1 MLDYDA
7 VDGVRVNPLRIRSRG
22 LYPGGAFASVEVR
35 QLNKERKSIMLT
47 LTESATTAVKAII
60 DGTPDVAGGGLRI
73 GQGSDDNPGFA
84 VSVVARPEPG
94 DSTVESDGA
103 KVFLEP
109 AASAVLDDKTLDA
122 QMTDGSVTFALVP
135 QVA

>member
-1 MLDYDA
+1 
-7 VDGVRVNPLRIRSRG
+7 
-22 LYPGGAFASVEVR
+22 
-35 QLNKERKSIMLT
+35 MLT

-60 DGTPDVAGGGLRI
+60 SGTPEAAGGGLRI
-73 GQGSDDNPGFA
+73 GQGLEDNPGFA
-84 VSVVARPEPG
+84 VSVVAHPEPG
-94 DSTVESDGA
+94 DSTVESGGA

-122 QMTDGSVTFALVP
+122 QMDGGSVTFALVP

>member
-1 MLDYDA
+1 
-7 VDGVRVNPLRIRSRG
+7 
-22 LYPGGAFASVEVR
+22 
-35 QLNKERKSIMLT
+35 MLT

-60 DGTPDVAGGGLRI
+60 SGTPDATGGGLRI
-73 GQGSDDNPGFA
+73 GQASDDNPGFA
-84 VSVVARPEPG
+84 VSIVASPLPG

-122 QMTDGSVTFALVP
+122 QIDEGSVTFALVP
-135 QVA
+135 QL